1 MRLLSIM
8 LVAALATGSVL
19 AAGCYGNGHGAL
31 HSPSDDVPQ
40 AGERYEEPDRSVRG
54 ADFTRQ
60 ELYTGEHYE

>member
-8 LVAALATGSVL
+8 LVAVLATGLVL
-19 AAGCYGNGHGAL
+19 AAGCHGNGHGAL
-31 HSPSDDVPQ
+31 HSPSDDVAQ
-40 AGERYEEPDRSVRG
+40 AKRYEEPDRSVRG